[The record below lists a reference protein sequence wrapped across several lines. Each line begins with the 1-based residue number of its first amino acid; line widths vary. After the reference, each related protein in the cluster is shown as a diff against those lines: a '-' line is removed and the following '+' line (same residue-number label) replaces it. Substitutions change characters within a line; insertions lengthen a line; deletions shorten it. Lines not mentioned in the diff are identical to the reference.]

1 MSFPLEKDFTSRHGE
16 EFGKPKFPNIVPIN
30 VVGTASSPDVWKTFE
45 IPQISHD
52 FLKTQSGTWSDSM
65 SYLDDLRKIT
75 TMKVCNDCAERGV
88 KLSQDFLPQS
98 KKERKK
104 VQEIV
109 QAVEKNRSDYPTI
122 KKKSKRKAN

>member
-1 MSFPLEKDFTSRHGE
+1 M
-16 EFGKPKFPNIVPIN
+16 
-30 VVGTASSPDVWKTFE
+30 VGTASSPDVWKIFE

-75 TMKVCNDCAERGV
+75 TMKVCNDCAESGV

-98 KKERKK
+98 KKERKD
-104 VQEIV
+104 QEIV

-122 KKKSKRKAN
+122 KKKSKRKANLVHKYPY